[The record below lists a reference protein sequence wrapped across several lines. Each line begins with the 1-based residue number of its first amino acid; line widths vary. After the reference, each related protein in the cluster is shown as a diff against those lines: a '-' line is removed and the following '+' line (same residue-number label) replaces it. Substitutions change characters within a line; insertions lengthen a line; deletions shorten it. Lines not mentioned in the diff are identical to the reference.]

1 MKRIITLFFAAMLA
15 GQAWAEQFTVNNL
28 VYTVIN
34 ATNHYVSVGG
44 VQYKDYGNLVIP
56 ATVEYDGV
64 TYTVTSLQNY
74 PGFSKNYGLKSVT
87 IPSTIQTIDFGAFYA
102 LHGLGGIYVSEDHP
116 NYTTV
121 DGDLFSKDS
130 TKLIYCRRNR
140 SSYTVPDYVTIIGNG
155 AFSSNN
161 WLTSVVIPN
170 SVTVIEASA
179 FFDCGGLQKVNIPNS
194 VTSIGA
200 SAFTNCKNLK
210 PVEFPNSLTSIG
222 SKAFERCVS
231 FKTINLPSSITSV
244 GSNAFS
250 EVNPSSITIETDI
263 DLSGAGLKF
272 TKDGWSFNV
281 RSKGSVEIAYNSSY
295 TGDIEIPTAVAVDDD
310 FTVTRIGNGAF
321 KNCTSLTSVI
331 VPETI
336 TSIGREAFASCSGLK
351 SITLPETIESISES
365 TFEGSGLA
373 TINIPGTI
381 TNIGKNAFKNCS
393 ELTTVTIPNTVTT
406 IGEGA
411 FSGCSNLTSVT
422 INADIDFNS
431 ANICFVVDGI
441 KYKVLTKNTVEVVKN
456 SYTGEV
462 NIPASITVGTTFS
475 VASIAE
481 KAFEDCTDLTSVVI
495 PNSVTTIGAAAFRG
509 CTGLASLT
517 ISKSVTSIG
526 ISAFYNS
533 NVLLSLTTDNDAVF
547 KNNKFYIK
555 NDGIKYLVL
564 NKDTLEVV
572 SNSYTGD
579 VVIPETVA
587 AGNNFKVASIAD
599 NAFKNCTN
607 LTSIT
612 IPSTVTKI
620 GKDAFYGCSGL
631 TKAEFASIEGL
642 MEISY
647 NNYASNPLSYAKH
660 LYIDN
665 NEVKDLVIP
674 DGVTSIGDQFY
685 TCQFTSIT
693 IPNSVTKVANDA
705 FKGSKNT
712 LETLTYDTDSLGDSF
727 KYFSMKE
734 VNIGNSVTQIAK
746 NAFYGCSNLQSVTIP
761 NSVKKISNYAFYNCK
776 NLQSVILSDSLTSI
790 GYYAFYN
797 CSKIK
802 SLEIFISVAKID
814 SKAFANCSNIT
825 FYCEANSNP
834 SGWSAGWNNGCPV
847 IWGGNADAY
856 PADNFT
862 FEIIDNESLTAKI
875 TGYTGTNPNVI
886 IPQKAKINGKDYTVT
901 TIGKR
906 VFDSNSTLRSVFI
919 PHTISNVESLAFGKN
934 HYEAIIFCEA
944 AGDDNTVPDGWA
956 SNWYGTSVPAIA
968 YNAHIDN
975 GFVYQITDKSA
986 RKAQII
992 RYMGEND
999 TVVVPEKINGGTYT
1013 VNSIDSYAFYE
1024 CNALKAIDIPS
1035 SITEIGN
1042 YAFYGSKIE
1051 SLTLNSNAIGT
1062 NFQNSSSLKTVHLGS
1077 NVTSLPDWAF
1087 SHSGLEEIT
1096 FSESVKT
1103 VGSNAFAGCSNL
1115 KKAEFANIES
1125 LCAIDFDIYESNP
1138 MEITHSLCI
1147 NGEEVIDVYIP
1158 NTVSRIGSRAFSG
1171 CSNLA
1176 SVAIPKS
1183 VTSIGEKAFQNCSNM
1198 TIFCE
1203 AKSQPEGWNEKWNP
1217 DDRPVVWGLYTDKKI
1232 WQATITPNNS
1242 EYGSVEGCGYVI
1254 DSTVTTITAT
1264 PADGYHFVAWSDKNT
1279 DNQRVI
1285 DVTSDTLLT
1294 ALFEA
1299 HKVVVDSAVAATCT
1313 ESGLTEGSHC
1323 SVCGV
1328 VLVEQDTI
1336 PAKGHTIFID
1346 EAVEPTCTETGLG
1359 EGKHCAVCD
1368 EYDWTQELL
1377 PALGHEFVNYIYN
1390 NDATTEADGTETAVC
1405 ERGCGATDTRIAE
1418 GTKLA
1423 TAISESA
1430 AGNLMVHAHGK
1441 SIIVENADDEIRVY
1455 DAMGRM
1461 VCRDAINRVRTELTV
1476 NTPGVYLVKVGN
1488 VTKRVMVNE

>member
-64 TYTVTSLQNY
+64 TYTVTSLQKS

-116 NYTTV
+116 NYTTI

-130 TKLIYCRRNR
+130 TKLIYCRRSR

-194 VTSIGA
+194 VTSIGG
-200 SAFTNCKNLK
+200 SAFTNCRNLK
-210 PVEFPNSLTSIG
+210 PIEFPNSLTSIG

-231 FKTINLPSSITSV
+231 FKTINIPSSVTSV
-244 GSNAFS
+244 GSGAFS
-250 EVNPSSITIETDI
+250 DINPSSITIETDI
-263 DLSGAGLKF
+263 NLSGAGLTF
-272 TKDGWSFNV
+272 TKDGMSYNV
-281 RSKGSVEIAYNSSY
+281 RSRGIVEFDYNSSY
-295 TGDIEIPTAVAVDDD
+295 NGDIVIPNTVTAGDD
-310 FTVTRIGNGAF
+310 FTVTRIANYAF
-321 KNCTSLTSVI
+321 YGRTGITSITI
-331 VPETI
+331 PENI
-336 TSIGREAFASCSGLK
+336 TSIGNYAFASCSGLK
-351 SITLPETIESISES
+351 SIDLPKTIESISES
-365 TFEGSGLA
+365 AFEGSGLA

-422 INADIDFNS
+422 INADIDFSS
-431 ANICFVVDGI
+431 ANMFFVIDGI

-456 SYTGEV
+456 SYTGDV
-462 NIPASITVGTTFS
+462 NIPASISVGTTFS

-495 PNSVTTIGAAAFRG
+495 PNSVTTIGAAAFRR

-517 ISKSVTSIG
+517 IPKSVTSIG
-526 ISAFYNS
+526 ISAFYNT
-533 NVLLSLTTDNDAVF
+533 NVLSSLTTDNDAVF
-547 KNNKFYIK
+547 KSNNFYIK
-555 NDGIKYLVL
+555 KDGIKYLVL
-564 NKDTLEVV
+564 NKDTVMVV

-579 VVIPETVA
+579 VVIPETVV
-587 AGNNFKVASIAD
+587 AGNNFKVAGIAD
-599 NAFKNCTN
+599 NAFKNCAN

-631 TKAEFASIEGL
+631 TKAGFASIENLLG
-642 MEISY
+642 ISFS
-647 NNYASNPLSYAKH
+647 NNYSNPLVLAKN
-660 LYIDN
+660 LYIGN

-705 FKGSKNT
+705 FKGSKST
-712 LETLTYDTDSLGDSF
+712 LETLTYDSDSLGDSF

-761 NSVKKISNYAFYNCK
+761 NSVTKINDYAFE
-776 NLQSVILSDSLTSI
+776 
-790 GYYAFYN
+790 F
-797 CSKIK
+797 CSGIM
-802 SLEIFISVAKID
+802 SLEIPASVTHIGSAVFEGCKKLTLYSEAD
-814 SKAFANCSNIT
+814 SQPDSWRRN
-825 FYCEANSNP
+825 
-834 SGWSAGWNNGCPV
+834 WNNGRPV
-847 IWGGNADAY
+847 IWDY
-856 PADNFT
+856 KSDFYFDEFFT
-862 FEIIDNESLTAKI
+862 FDIISNEERTAKV
-875 TGYTGTNPNVI
+875 TGYTGK
-886 IPQKAKINGKDYTVT
+886 KASVVVPHKTTINGEVYEVSTIGERVFESDT
-901 TIGKR
+901 TI
-906 VFDSNSTLRSVFI
+906 VSIFI
-919 PHTISNVESLAFGKN
+919 PHTIRSVDAFAFNKN
-934 HYEAIIFCEA
+934 NNALTIFCEEPKP
-944 AGDDNTVPDGWA
+944 DDETRPDGWNYNWRA
-956 SNWYGTSVPAIA
+956 GNSNVIWNS
-968 YNAHIDN
+968 HID
-975 GFVYQITDKSA
+975 GWFVYERTSNKTS
-986 RKAQII
+986 II
-992 RYMGEND
+992 RYMGMED
-999 TVVVPEKINGGTYT
+999 TVVVPNY
-1013 VNSIDSYAFYE
+1013 VNNNEYYVKSIASHAFYD
-1024 CNALKAIDIPS
+1024 CDSIKVLDIPS
-1035 SITEIGN
+1035 SITEIEG
-1042 YAFYGSKIE
+1042 YAFIYCDSIE
-1051 SLTLNSNAIGT
+1051 TLTYNTNAIGS
-1062 NFQNSSSLKTVHLGS
+1062 NFQNRKSLKKVQMGW
-1077 NVTSLPDWAF
+1077 NVTSIDDWAF
-1087 SHSGLEEIT
+1087 SNTGLEEIT

-1158 NTVSRIGSRAFSG
+1158 NTVSSIGSRAFSG
-1171 CSNLA
+1171 CSNLT
-1176 SVAIPKS
+1176 SVSIPKS

-1299 HKVVVDSAVAATCT
+1299 HNVVVDSAVAATCT

-1336 PAKGHTIFID
+1336 PAKGHTIVID

-1377 PALGHEFVNYIYN
+1377 PALGHEFVNYVYN

-1423 TAISESA
+1423 TAISESV
-1430 AGNLMVHAHGK
+1430 AGNLEVHAHEK

-1461 VCRDAINRVRTELTV
+1461 VCRDAINRVRAEIAV
-1476 NTPGVYLVKVGN
+1476 NTPGVYIVKVGN
-1488 VTKRVMVNE
+1488 VAKRVMVNE